1 MKLTEG
7 TIYNCTVE
15 QVCLTSDAKKS
26 RVNFS
31 QLICSQFSHFSL
43 KQRDFHFVDLIVAS
57 TGILKYCFNG
67 EEIDGRI
74 MEINR
79 LAMTDFL
86 QFINYSYN
94 VAKFDIILK
103 IATLPRVYV
112 IML

>member
-1 MKLTEG
+1 
-7 TIYNCTVE
+7 
-15 QVCLTSDAKKS
+15 
-26 RVNFS
+26 
-31 QLICSQFSHFSL
+31 
-43 KQRDFHFVDLIVAS
+43 
-57 TGILKYCFNG
+57 
-67 EEIDGRI
+67 